1 MVTADPAPR
10 RRSSLWSHR
19 DFMKLWAGDTVS
31 VFGSQ
36 LVLFALP
43 LIAVSLLD
51 ADALQMGLLA
61 TLESAAFLLI
71 SLPAGAWIDRL
82 PKKIVIVSGDIV
94 RAAIL
99 LTIPLGWTLGTLSML
114 QLYLVAAGIGIVTVF
129 FDIANQSYLPELVDG
144 ESIGDGNGKLQASQ
158 QTAGVVGPTLASGLV
173 AAIGAPLTVGLTSI
187 CMGLS
192 SLFVSS
198 IRHRDVP
205 PEPATRTGFVSEIRD
220 GLGFVLGHQLL
231 RRITACTGLTNFASS
246 GIFALLVLFILTTL
260 GLSQVQLGVIMS
272 ASAIGGILGALS
284 ATSVQTRLGEGT
296 SISVSAMFGGLSFF
310 GMPLA
315 TVLPAFPTMLV
326 ASLVTGWAVVVYNIA
341 QVSFRQ
347 RLCPKPLLGR
357 MNASIRFLVWGPMPL
372 GSLLAGFLGDRLGVS
387 TTIWILA
394 TCSLAASIPVL
405 ASPLLRMRTLP
416 RELDLLGA
424 VSPDS
429 TGATD
434 EAGSTEDD
442 RDQSG
447 SV

>member
-1 MVTADPAPR
+1 MVTAEPIPPR
-10 RRSSLWSHR
+10 RSPLWAYR

-36 LVLFALP
+36 LVFFALP

-51 ADALQMGLLA
+51 ADAFQMGLLA

-94 RAAIL
+94 RSAIL
-99 LTIPLGWTLGTLSML
+99 LTIPLAWALDALSML
-114 QLYLVAAGIGIVTVF
+114 QLYVVAAGVGIVTVF

-173 AAIGAPLTVGLTSI
+173 AAIGAPLTVGLTSV

-192 SLFVSS
+192 SLFVSR
-198 IRHRDVP
+198 IRHRETP
-205 PEPATRTGFVSEIRD
+205 PESATHTGFISEIRE
-220 GLGFVLGHQLL
+220 GLNFVLGHRLL
-231 RRITACTGLTNFASS
+231 ARITACTGLTNFAAS
-246 GIFALLVLFILTTL
+246 GIFALLVLFVLTTL
-260 GLSQVQLGVIMS
+260 GLSQVQLGIIMS
-272 ASAIGGILGALS
+272 ASASGGILGALS
-284 ATSVQTRLGEGT
+284 AASVQTRFGEGT
-296 SISVSAMFGGLSFF
+296 SISVSAMLSGLSFF

-372 GSLLAGFLGDRLGVS
+372 GSLLAGILGDSLGVS
-387 TTIWILA
+387 RTMWILA
-394 TCSLAASIPVL
+394 ACSLAASIPVL
-405 ASPLLRMRTLP
+405 ATPLLRMRTLP
-416 RELDLLGA
+416 RELDLLGTA
-424 VSPDS
+424 SDAASTGS
-429 TGATD
+429 TGAMG
-434 EAGSTEDD
+434 ESGSAGDD
-442 RDQSG
+442 RD
-447 SV
+447 

>member
-1 MVTADPAPR
+1 MATPDPAPS
-10 RRSSLWSHR
+10 RRSPLWAHR

-36 LVLFALP
+36 LVFFALP

-51 ADALQMGLLA
+51 ANAFQMGLLA
-61 TLESAAFLLI
+61 TLESAAFLII

-99 LTIPLGWTLGTLSML
+99 LTIPLAWALGALSMF
-114 QLYLVAAGIGIVTVF
+114 QLYLVAAGVGIVTVF
-129 FDIANQSYLPELVDG
+129 FDIANQSYLPEIVDG
-144 ESIGDGNGKLQASQ
+144 GSIGDGNGKLQASQ

-173 AAIGAPLTVGLTSI
+173 AAIGAPLTVGLTSV
-187 CMGLS
+187 CMSLS
-192 SLFVSS
+192 SLFVSR
-198 IRHRDVP
+198 IRHREAP
-205 PEPATRTGFVSEIRD
+205 PEPATRTGFISEIRE
-220 GLGFVLGHQLL
+220 GLGFVLGHNLL
-231 RRITACTGLTNFASS
+231 RRITACTGLTNFAAS
-246 GIFALLVLFILTTL
+246 GIFALLVLFVLTTL
-260 GLSQVQLGVIMS
+260 ELSQVQLGIIMS

-284 ATSVQTRLGEGT
+284 AASVQTRLGEGT
-296 SISVSAMFGGLSFF
+296 SISVSAMLGGLSFF

-372 GSLLAGFLGDRLGVS
+372 GSLLAGILGDRLGVS
-387 TTIWILA
+387 TTMWILA
-394 TCSLAASIPVL
+394 ACSLAASIPVL
-405 ASPLLRMRTLP
+405 VSPLLRMRTLP

-424 VSPDS
+424 ASDADSPGC
-429 TGATD
+429 TGAAD
-434 EAGSTEDD
+434 EADSAGDD
-442 RDQSG
+442 RK
-447 SV
+447 